1 MPSKYLF
8 LAEPNRI
15 AGTGN
20 PKWQNLPT
28 ISQSTRECYL
38 TITDATIVFNS
49 TQTHDSLNIKMIIPS
64 SNYFSSDNESP
75 MVAFMDTT
83 DDKIYR
89 LQHENKISILTN
101 DNLKSVEFILEDNNG
116 SFVGLTN
123 DDSMEVMIKLDYI
136 DQNAMV
142 NQVLLEYPKHL

>member
-8 LAEPNRI
+8 LSETNRYQV
-15 AGTGN
+15 TGN
-20 PKWQNLPT
+20 PKWYNLPT

-38 TITDATIVFNS
+38 TITDATIVFSS
-49 TQTHDSLNIKMIIPS
+49 TQTHDSINIKMVIPS

-75 MVAFMDTT
+75 LVAFMDTT
-83 DDKIYR
+83 DDKLYR
-89 LQHENKISILTN
+89 LQHENMISILTN
-101 DNLKSVEFILEDNNG
+101 DNLKSVEFILEDNTG
-116 SFVGLTN
+116 SRIDLSN
-123 DDSMEVMIKLDYI
+123 DDSMEVMIKLDYV